1 MKAYRYILFSI
12 FGLLITNL
20 SAQDKSNAPDS
31 VFFEY
36 AKSLKDRGND
46 YYMLC
51 NRTGIKQVIDE
62 YRLALEQR
70 KAAGN
75 LTNEMEGYFMQDI
88 LKLRGD
94 YHYLN
99 SDYDSKSYT
108 EAEKCFKHYRDY
120 YLSHSGTYVAG
131 QGIYVAHQELAQL
144 YYKQGRYEEACDEM
158 KAVIAV
164 ASTYMRDEDE
174 PFDKL
179 SQYAICL
186 ARVNQ
191 FDEAISNINEVLDNY
206 ENIDTERY
214 GEALRKKAKILMLRE
229 EHGGKID
236 KSEALDYYKQY
247 FWLKKKD
254 ALAHFMGMNSEER
267 EMYWMRIRPF
277 VTDCYRLENADAGFL
292 YDVTLFAKGLLLQLD
307 SAGGG
312 RQNIHATWQMIQE
325 KLKPDACAIEFVQY
339 EKYGQEKMGAIVLKR
354 TGKPVFVKMPDPDS
368 VLNYK
373 IDVKGTYLTVDSL
386 IRSVHGPDWD
396 SRVPRNLLY
405 SDSLGLNNF
414 IWTSNLIAA
423 VANCQD
429 LWFAPDGYTHQ
440 LAIEYLLP
448 ETIKNKSC
456 HRLSSTR
463 VLLLERREQPYKKA
477 LVVGGVDYYA
487 ESATNAMGNDQIA
500 YRYVYNNGRPATF
513 GTLEQS
519 VGEVKEILK
528 LRNSPEDSLLVGA
541 LALEQSFRR
550 MCGDY
555 SMIHISSHGVFNAA
569 TIPQGTDLKQN
580 LRDNTLSHSLI
591 AFAGINSSLQDKRF
605 DASLQDGILSAKE
618 ISSLNL
624 SKTELVV
631 LCCCET
637 GLGYVTPDGVY
648 GIQRGLKN
656 AGAKA
661 IICTLWDIDDEASS
675 FFMIQFHQYLKDGKG
690 LYKAFYQARESM
702 TMKEKYNEP
711 SYRDAFILID
721 AI

>member
-1 MKAYRYILFSI
+1 MKVYRYILPFV
-12 FGLLITNL
+12 FGFVITSL

-70 KAAGN
+70 RAAGN

-158 KAVIAV
+158 KAVMAV

-174 PFDKL
+174 QFDKL
-179 SQYAICL
+179 SQYAICQ

-229 EHGGKID
+229 EHGGETG

-247 FWLKKKD
+247 FGLKKKD
-254 ALAHFMGMNSEER
+254 ALAHFMGMSSEER
-267 EMYWMRIRPF
+267 EMCWMRIRPF
-277 VTDCYRLENADAGFL
+277 VTDCYRLEDADAGFL

-312 RQNIHATWQMIQE
+312 RRNIHATWQMVQE
-325 KLKPDACAIEFVQY
+325 KLKPDACAIEFIQY
-339 EKYGQEKMGAIVLKR
+339 EKYGHQRMGALVLKK
-354 TGKPVFVKMPDPDS
+354 TGNPVFVKMADPDS

-373 IDVKGTYLTVDSL
+373 IEVKGTYLTVDSL

-414 IWTSNLIAA
+414 IWNSNLIAA
-423 VANCQD
+423 VGNCKD

-448 ETIKNKSC
+448 ESVKDKSC

-463 VLLLERREQPYKKA
+463 VLLSERREHSYKKA

-487 ESATNAMGNDQIA
+487 ERAVDATGNDPIA
-500 YRYVYNNGRPATF
+500 YNYAYNNGKPYTF
-513 GTLEQS
+513 GTLDQS

-528 LRNSPEDSLLVGA
+528 HRNSPEDTLLVGA
-541 LALEQSFRR
+541 FASEQLFRQI
-550 MCGDY
+550 CGEY

-591 AFAGINSSLQDKRF
+591 ALAGIN
-605 DASLQDGILSAKE
+605 ASLKDKQFDTSFQDGILSAKE
-618 ISSLNL
+618 ISSLDL
-624 SKTELVV
+624 SKAELVV

-675 FFMIQFHQYLKDGKG
+675 YFMIQFHQYLKENNDI
-690 LYKAFYQARESM
+690 YKAFFQARDS
-702 TMKEKYNEP
+702 MKEEYDEP

>member
-1 MKAYRYILFSI
+1 MKSYRYILPLI
-12 FGLLITNL
+12 LGLVTTGLR
-20 SAQDKSNAPDS
+20 AQDMSNVPDS
-31 VFFEY
+31 IFFEY
-36 AKSLKDRGND
+36 AKSLKNTGND

-51 NRTGIKQVIDE
+51 NKTGIKQVIDE
-62 YRLALEQR
+62 YRLALDSR
-70 KAAGN
+70 KAAGM
-75 LTNEMEGYFMQDI
+75 LTEEMEGYFNQDI
-88 LKLRGD
+88 TKLLGD
-94 YHYLN
+94 YHYLD
-99 SDYDSKSYT
+99 SDYDRKSYA
-108 EAEKCFKHYRDY
+108 ESEKCFKQYRDY

-158 KAVIAV
+158 KEVLRTV
-164 ASTYMRDEDE
+164 STYMRDEDE

-179 SQYAICL
+179 SQYAICQ

-191 FDEAISNINEVLDNY
+191 FDEAIGNINEVLDNY
-206 ENIDTERY
+206 ESIDTERY

-229 EHGGKID
+229 EHGGEAG

-247 FWLKKKD
+247 FGLKKKD

-267 EMYWMRIRPF
+267 EMYWMKIRPF
-277 VTDCYRLENADAGFL
+277 VTDCYRLEDADAGFL

-325 KLKPDACAIEFVQY
+325 RLKPDACAIEFIQY
-339 EKYGQEKMGAIVLKR
+339 EKYGQQKMGALVLKG
-354 TGKPVFVKMPDPDS
+354 TGKPIFVKMLDPDS

-373 IDVKGTYLTVDSL
+373 IDVKGAYLTVDSL

-414 IWTSNLIAA
+414 IWTPELISATD
-423 VANCQD
+423 NCQD

-463 VLLLERREQPYKKA
+463 VLLSERREQSYEKA

-487 ESATNAMGNDQIA
+487 ESAATVTGNDQIA

-541 LALEQSFRR
+541 FALEQSFRR
-550 MCGDY
+550 MCGNY
-555 SMIHISSHGVFNAA
+555 SMIHISTHGLFDAA

-591 AFAGINSSLQDKRF
+591 ALAGINSSLKDKRF
-605 DASLQDGILSAKE
+605 DANLQDGILSAKE
-618 ISSLNL
+618 ISSLDL
-624 SKTELVV
+624 SKTGLVV

-675 FFMIQFHQYLKDGKG
+675 YFMIRFHQYLKENKD
-690 LYKAFYQARESM
+690 LYKSFYQARESM
-702 TMKEKYNEP
+702 KEEYDEP

-721 AI
+721 AT

>member
-1 MKAYRYILFSI
+1 MKSYRYILPLI
-12 FGLLITNL
+12 LGLMVTVLR
-20 SAQDKSNAPDS
+20 AQDMSNVPDS

-36 AKSLKDRGND
+36 AKSLKNRGND

-62 YRLALEQR
+62 YRLALDRR
-70 KAAGN
+70 KETGV
-75 LTNEMEGYFMQDI
+75 LTDEMEGYFNQDI
-88 LKLRGD
+88 TKLLGD

-99 SDYDSKSYT
+99 SDYDRKSYA
-108 EAEKCFKHYRDY
+108 ESEKCFKQYRDY
-120 YLSHSGTYVAG
+120 YLSHSGTYVAR
-131 QGIYVAHQELAQL
+131 QGLYVAHQELAQL
-144 YYKQGRYEEACDEM
+144 YYKQGRYEEARDEV
-158 KAVIAV
+158 KEVLASV
-164 ASTYMRDEDE
+164 STYMRDEEE

-179 SQYAICL
+179 SQYAICQ

-191 FDEAISNINEVLDNY
+191 FDEAIGNINEVLNNY
-206 ENIDTERY
+206 ESIDTERY
-214 GEALRKKAKILMLRE
+214 GEALRKKAKILMLKE
-229 EHGGKID
+229 EHGDRTG

-247 FWLKKKD
+247 FGLKKKD
-254 ALAHFMGMNSEER
+254 ALDHFIGMNSEER
-267 EMYWMRIRPF
+267 EMYWMKIRPF
-277 VTDCYRLENADAGFL
+277 VTDCYRLEEADAGFL

-312 RQNIHATWQMIQE
+312 KQEIHATWQMVQE
-325 KLKPDACAIEFVQY
+325 KLKPDACAIEFIQY
-339 EKYGQEKMGAIVLKR
+339 EKYGREKMGALVLKR
-354 TGKPVFVKMPDPDS
+354 TGEPVFVKMPDPDS
-368 VLNYK
+368 VLSYR

-448 ETIKNKSC
+448 ESIKNKSC

-463 VLLLERREQPYKKA
+463 VLLLEIREQSYKKA

-487 ESATNAMGNDQIA
+487 ESAANATGNDQIA
-500 YRYVYNNGRPATF
+500 YRYVYNNGKPATF

-541 LALEQSFRR
+541 FALEQSFRR

-555 SMIHISSHGVFNAA
+555 SMIHISTHGLFDAA

-580 LRDNTLSHSLI
+580 LSDNTLSHSLI
-591 AFAGINSSLQDKRF
+591 AFAGINSSLKDKQF
-605 DASLQDGILSAKE
+605 DTNLQDGILSAKE
-618 ISSLNL
+618 ISSLDL
-624 SKTELVV
+624 SKTGLVV

-661 IICTLWDIDDEASS
+661 IICTMWDIDDEASAY
-675 FFMIQFHQYLKDGKG
+675 FMIRFHQYLKENKD
-690 LYKAFYQARESM
+690 LYKSFYQARESM
-702 TMKEKYNEP
+702 KEEYDEP

>member
-1 MKAYRYILFSI
+1 MKVYRYILPFV
-12 FGLLITNL
+12 FGFVITSL
-20 SAQDKSNAPDS
+20 SAQDMSNVPDS
-31 VFFEY
+31 IFFEY
-36 AKSLKDRGND
+36 AKSLKNRGND

-62 YRLALEQR
+62 YRPALDKR
-70 KAAGN
+70 KSAGN
-75 LTNEMEGYFMQDI
+75 LSLEMESYFTQDI
-88 LKLRGD
+88 TKLSGD

-108 EAEKCFKHYRDY
+108 EAERYFLQYRDY

-131 QGIYVAHQELAQL
+131 QGVYVAHQELAQL
-144 YYKQGRYEEACDEM
+144 YYQQGLYEEACDEM
-158 KAVIAV
+158 KAVMAV

-179 SQYAICL
+179 SQYAICQ

-214 GEALRKKAKILMLRE
+214 GEALRKKAKILMLGE
-229 EHGGKID
+229 EQGGGTG

-247 FWLKKKD
+247 FGLKKKD
-254 ALAHFMGMNSEER
+254 ALANFMGMNSEER
-267 EMYWMRIRPF
+267 EMYWMKIRPF
-277 VTDCYRLENADAGFL
+277 VTDCYRLEDSDAGFL

-312 RQNIHATWQMIQE
+312 RQNIHATWKMVQE
-325 KLKPDACAIEFVQY
+325 KLKPDACAIEFIQY
-339 EKYGQEKMGAIVLKR
+339 EKYGLQKMGALVLKN
-354 TGKPVFVKMPDPDS
+354 TGEPVFIRMPDPDS

-373 IDVKGTYLTVDSL
+373 IDVKGTCLTVDSL

-414 IWTSNLIAA
+414 IWNSNLIEA
-423 VANCQD
+423 VANSQD

-448 ETIKNKSC
+448 ESIKYKSC

-463 VLLLERREQPYKKA
+463 VLLSEGREQLYKKA
-477 LVVGGVDYYA
+477 LVVGGVDYNTG
-487 ESATNAMGNDQIA
+487 SAASAAGNDQVA
-500 YRYVYNNGRPATF
+500 YLYVYNNGKPATF
-513 GTLEQS
+513 GALEQS
-519 VGEVKEILK
+519 FGEVNEILK
-528 LRNSPEDSLLVGA
+528 CRNSSEDTLLVGA

-555 SMIHISSHGVFNAA
+555 SIIHISSHGVFNAA

-580 LRDNTLSHSLI
+580 LRDNTLSQSLI
-591 AFAGINSSLQDKRF
+591 AFAGINSSLKDKQF
-605 DASLQDGILSAKE
+605 DTSFQDGILSAKE
-618 ISSLNL
+618 ISSLDL
-624 SKTELVV
+624 SKAELVV

-675 FFMIQFHQYLKDGKG
+675 YFMIQFHQYLKENNDI
-690 LYKAFYQARESM
+690 YKAFFQARDS
-702 TMKEKYNEP
+702 MKEEYDEP

>member
-1 MKAYRYILFSI
+1 MSVYKYILSLVI
-12 FGLLITNL
+12 GLVISDL
-20 SAQDKSNAPDS
+20 SAQDMSNVPDS
-31 VFFEY
+31 MFFEY
-36 AKSLKDRGND
+36 AKSLKNRGND

-51 NRTGIKQVIDE
+51 NREGIKQVIDE
-62 YRLALEQR
+62 YRFALDQR

-75 LTNEMEGYFMQDI
+75 LSEEMVGYFAQDT
-88 LKLRGD
+88 LKLCGD
-94 YHYLN
+94 YYYLN
-99 SDYDSKSYT
+99 SDYDSKSYAQ
-108 EAEKCFKHYRDY
+108 AEKCFKQYRDY

-131 QGIYVAHQELAQL
+131 QGLYVAHQELAQL

-158 KAVIAV
+158 KNALTSVT
-164 ASTYMRDEDE
+164 TYMRDEDE

-191 FDEAISNINEVLDNY
+191 FDNAISSINDALDNY

-214 GEALRKKAKILMLRE
+214 GETLRKKAKILMLRE
-229 EHGGKID
+229 EHEGKNG

-247 FWLKKKD
+247 FVLKKKD
-254 ALAHFMGMNSEER
+254 ALIHFMGMNSGER
-267 EMYWMRIRPF
+267 EMYWMKIRPF
-277 VTDCYRLENADAGFL
+277 ISDCYRLEDADAGFL

-307 SAGGG
+307 SMGGG
-312 RQNIHATWQMIQE
+312 RQNIHATWQMVQE
-325 KLKPDACAIEFVQY
+325 KLTPDACAIEFVQY
-339 EKYGQEKMGAIVLKR
+339 EKYGRQQMGALVLKC
-354 TGKPVFVKMPDPDS
+354 TGNPIFVKMPEPDS

-373 IDVKGTYLTVDSL
+373 IEVKGTYLTVDSL
-386 IRSVHGPDWD
+386 IRSVHGADWD

-405 SDSLGLNNF
+405 CDSLGLNNF
-414 IWTSNLIAA
+414 IWNSNLIATI
-423 VANCQD
+423 ANCQV

-448 ETIKNKSC
+448 ESIKNRAC

-463 VLLLERREQPYKKA
+463 VLLSERKKHSYKKA

-487 ESATNAMGNDQIA
+487 EIAYNAMGNDQIA
-500 YRYVYNNGRPATF
+500 YNYVHNNGNPVTF
-513 GTLEQS
+513 DTLKQS
-519 VGEVKEILK
+519 VGEVNEILK
-528 LRNSPEDSLLVGA
+528 YRNCAEDTSLVGSS
-541 LALEQSFRR
+541 ALEQSFRQ
-550 MCGDY
+550 MSGDY
-555 SMIHISSHGVFNAA
+555 SLIHISTHGMFNAA
-569 TIPQGTDLKQN
+569 TISQGTDLKQN
-580 LRDNTLSHSLI
+580 LKDNTLSHSLI
-591 AFAGINSSLQDKRF
+591 AFAGINSSLKDKQF
-605 DASLQDGILSAKE
+605 NNNFQDGILSAKE

-624 SKTELVV
+624 SQVELVV

-637 GLGYVTPDGVY
+637 GLGFVTPDGVY

-675 FFMIQFHQYLKDGKG
+675 YFMIRFHQYLKDNND
-690 LYKAFYQARESM
+690 LYKAFYQARDS
-702 TMKEKYNEP
+702 MKEKYDEP

>member
-1 MKAYRYILFSI
+1 MISYRYILPLI
-12 FGLLITNL
+12 LGLVTIGLR
-20 SAQDKSNAPDS
+20 AQDMSNVPDS
-31 VFFEY
+31 IFFEY
-36 AKSLKDRGND
+36 AKSLKNRGSD
-46 YYMLC
+46 YYILC
-51 NRTGIKQVIDE
+51 NRIDLKQVIDE
-62 YRLALEQR
+62 YRLALDSR
-70 KAAGN
+70 KAAGM
-75 LTNEMEGYFMQDI
+75 LTEEMEGYFNQDVT
-88 LKLRGD
+88 KLIGD

-99 SDYDSKSYT
+99 SDYDRKSYT
-108 EAEKCFKHYRDY
+108 ESEKCFKQFRDY
-120 YLSHSGTYVAG
+120 YLAHSGTYVAG
-131 QGIYVAHQELAQL
+131 QGISVAHQELAQL
-144 YYKQGRYEEACDEM
+144 YYKQGRYEEACNEM
-158 KAVIAV
+158 KEVLRT

-179 SQYAICL
+179 SQYAICQ

-191 FDEAISNINEVLDNY
+191 FDEAISNINEVLENY
-206 ENIDTERY
+206 DNIDSERY

-229 EHGGKID
+229 EHGDKTG

-247 FWLKKKD
+247 FGLKKKD
-254 ALAHFMGMNSEER
+254 ALAHFMGMDSEER
-267 EMYWMRIRPF
+267 EMYWMKIRPF
-277 VTDCYRLENADAGFL
+277 VTDCYRLEEADAGFL

-312 RQNIHATWQMIQE
+312 RQIIHATWQMIQE

-373 IDVKGTYLTVDSL
+373 IDVKGAFLTVDSL
-386 IRSVHGPDWD
+386 MRSVHGPDWD

-463 VLLLERREQPYKKA
+463 VLLLERREQSYKKA

-487 ESATNAMGNDQIA
+487 ESAANAMGNDQIA

-675 FFMIQFHQYLKDGKG
+675 YFMIRFHQYLKENND

-702 TMKEKYNEP
+702 RREYDEP
-711 SYRDAFILID
+711 SYRDPFILID

>member
-1 MKAYRYILFSI
+1 MKSYRYILPLI
-12 FGLLITNL
+12 LGLVTIGLR
-20 SAQDKSNAPDS
+20 AQDMSNVPDS
-31 VFFEY
+31 IFFEY
-36 AKSLKDRGND
+36 TKSLKNRGSD
-46 YYMLC
+46 YYILC
-51 NRTGIKQVIDE
+51 NRIDLKQVIDE
-62 YRLALEQR
+62 YRLALDSR
-70 KAAGN
+70 KAAGM
-75 LTNEMEGYFMQDI
+75 LTEEMEGYFNQDVT
-88 LKLRGD
+88 KLIGD

-99 SDYDSKSYT
+99 SDYDRKSYT
-108 EAEKCFKHYRDY
+108 ESEKCFKQFRDY
-120 YLSHSGTYVAG
+120 YLAHSGTYVAG
-131 QGIYVAHQELAQL
+131 QGISVAHQELAQL
-144 YYKQGRYEEACDEM
+144 YYKQGRYEEACNEM
-158 KAVIAV
+158 KEVLRT

-179 SQYAICL
+179 SQYAICQ

-191 FDEAISNINEVLDNY
+191 FDEAISNINEVLENY
-206 ENIDTERY
+206 DNIDSERY

-229 EHGGKID
+229 EHGDKTG
-236 KSEALDYYKQY
+236 KSEALDYYKLY
-247 FWLKKKD
+247 FGLKKKD
-254 ALAHFMGMNSEER
+254 ALAHFMGMDSEER
-267 EMYWMRIRPF
+267 EMYWMKIRPF
-277 VTDCYRLENADAGFL
+277 VTDCYRLEEADAGFL

-312 RQNIHATWQMIQE
+312 RQIIHATWQMIQE

-373 IDVKGTYLTVDSL
+373 IDVKGAFLTVDSL
-386 IRSVHGPDWD
+386 MRSVHGPDWD

-463 VLLLERREQPYKKA
+463 VLLLERREQSYKKA

-487 ESATNAMGNDQIA
+487 ESAANAMGNDQIA

-675 FFMIQFHQYLKDGKG
+675 YFMIRFHQYLKENND
-690 LYKAFYQARESM
+690 LYKAFYHARESM
-702 TMKEKYNEP
+702 KEEYDEP

>member
-1 MKAYRYILFSI
+1 MKGYRYILPLI
-12 FGLLITNL
+12 LGLATIGLR
-20 SAQDKSNAPDS
+20 AQEMSNAPDS
-31 VFFEY
+31 IFFEY
-36 AKSLKDRGND
+36 AKSLKNRGND

-51 NRTGIKQVIDE
+51 NRTGIKQVIDK
-62 YRLALEQR
+62 YRFALDRR
-70 KAAGN
+70 KAAGM
-75 LTNEMEGYFMQDI
+75 LTEEMEGYFNQDI
-88 LKLRGD
+88 TKLLGD

-99 SDYDSKSYT
+99 SDYDRKSYS
-108 EAEKCFKHYRDY
+108 ESEKCFKQYRDY
-120 YLSHSGTYVAG
+120 YLVHSGTYVAG
-131 QGIYVAHQELAQL
+131 QGIYIAHQELAQL
-144 YYKQGRYEEACDEM
+144 YYKLGRYEEACDEM
-158 KAVIAV
+158 KEVLRTV
-164 ASTYMRDEDE
+164 STYMRDEDE

-186 ARVNQ
+186 ARMNQ
-191 FDEAISNINEVLDNY
+191 FDEAISNINEVLENY
-206 ENIDTERY
+206 DNIDTERY

-229 EHGGKID
+229 EHGDKTG

-247 FWLKKKD
+247 FGLKKKD
-254 ALAHFMGMNSEER
+254 ALVHFMGMDSEER
-267 EMYWMRIRPF
+267 EMYWMKIRPF
-277 VTDCYRLENADAGFL
+277 VTDCYRLEEADAGFL

-373 IDVKGTYLTVDSL
+373 IDVKGEFLTVDSL
-386 IRSVHGPDWD
+386 MRSVHGPDWD

-414 IWTSNLIAA
+414 IWTSNLIAV

-429 LWFAPDGYTHQ
+429 LWFAPDGYIHQ

-463 VLLLERREQPYKKA
+463 VLLLERREQSYKKA

-487 ESATNAMGNDQIA
+487 ESAANAMGNDQIA
-500 YRYVYNNGRPATF
+500 YRYVYNNGKPATF
-513 GTLEQS
+513 DTLEKS
-519 VGEVKEILK
+519 VGEVKDILIH
-528 LRNSPEDSLLVGA
+528 RSSPEDTILVGA
-541 LALEQSFRR
+541 FAQEQSFRQ
-550 MCGDY
+550 MCGNY

-591 AFAGINSSLQDKRF
+591 AFAGINTSLKDKRF
-605 DASLQDGILSAKE
+605 DPNLQDGILSAKE

-656 AGAKA
+656 AGARA

-675 FFMIQFHQYLKDGKG
+675 YFMIRFHQYLKENND
-690 LYKAFYQARESM
+690 LYKAFYHARESM
-702 TMKEKYNEP
+702 KEEYDEP

>member
-1 MKAYRYILFSI
+1 MKNFKRILPFI
-12 FGLLITNL
+12 LGLVTTNL
-20 SAQDKSNAPDS
+20 MAQGIANVPDS

-36 AKSLKDRGND
+36 AKSLKNKGND

-51 NRTGIKQVIDE
+51 NRMGIRQVIDE
-62 YRLALEQR
+62 YKQALDKR

-75 LTNEMEGYFMQDI
+75 LSEEMESYFIQDT
-88 LKLRGD
+88 LKLCGD
-94 YHYLN
+94 YYYLN
-99 SDYDSKSYT
+99 SDYDSKSYAQ
-108 EAEKCFKHYRDY
+108 AEKCFKQYRDN
-120 YLSHSGTYVAG
+120 YLSHAGTYVAG

-158 KAVIAV
+158 KEVLAS

-206 ENIDTERY
+206 ENTDTERY
-214 GEALRKKAKILMLRE
+214 GEALRKKAKILMLKE

-254 ALAHFMGMNSEER
+254 ALAHFIGMNSKER
-267 EMYWMRIRPF
+267 EMYWMIIRPF
-277 VTDCYRLENADAGFL
+277 VTDCYRLEDADAGFL

-312 RQNIHATWQMIQE
+312 RQNIHATWQMVQE

-339 EKYGQEKMGAIVLKR
+339 EKYGREKMGALVLKR
-354 TGKPVFVKMPDPDS
+354 TGKPIFVKMSDPDS

-414 IWTSNLIAA
+414 IWNSNLIEA
-423 VANCQD
+423 VANSQD

-448 ETIKNKSC
+448 ESIKYKSC

-463 VLLLERREQPYKKA
+463 VLLSEGREQSYKKA

-487 ESATNAMGNDQIA
+487 ESAANAMGNDQIA

-675 FFMIQFHQYLKDGKG
+675 YFMIRFHQYLKENND
-690 LYKAFYQARESM
+690 LYKAFYHARESM
-702 TMKEKYNEP
+702 KEEYDEP

-721 AI
+721 AT